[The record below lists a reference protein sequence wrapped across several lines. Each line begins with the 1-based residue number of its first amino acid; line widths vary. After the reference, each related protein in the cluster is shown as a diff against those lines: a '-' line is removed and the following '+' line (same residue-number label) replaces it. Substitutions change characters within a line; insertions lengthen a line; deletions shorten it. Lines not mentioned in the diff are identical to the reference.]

1 MSTLA
6 YKMYEIIDTFMEE
19 IIDMKWANPKGKLAL
34 FGGIMIN
41 CDGQR
46 TDMFLPLKFE
56 VVSKNG
62 SRKDMFSSTFGT
74 SPYRYLKK

>member
-6 YKMYEIIDTFMEE
+6 YKMYEIIDTFLEE

-41 CDGQR
+41 CDG
-46 TDMFLPLKFE
+46 
-56 VVSKNG
+56 
-62 SRKDMFSSTFGT
+62 
-74 SPYRYLKK
+74 